1 MYSLRQARLA
11 LSRPKL
17 VLREFN
23 KWYHTLRQ
31 GEYNERGVDVFA
43 EDWDTLVVL
52 DAFRY
57 DVFEEKYRDHGLPG
71 RLESRISRGAA
82 TREFLRANVA
92 GRELHDTV
100 YVTASPHY
108 YKNQEEERGEFHDVV
123 HVWKEEGVDEARSQ
137 PPDVMTEYALRAA
150 EEYPNKRLLLHYVQP
165 HCPFLG
171 ETGRENFDDIRWVN
185 HVGFGETTGE
195 DVSHESVR
203 TAYRENADVVLPYA
217 RELLETLDGKT
228 VVTADHGQMLGE
240 RQRPIPLK
248 DYGHPEGIYIDTLV
262 EVPWLVHE
270 RGERR
275 EIVPE
280 PPVERR
286 ADDGE
291 AERVAE
297 ETLEDLGYLG

>member
-17 VLREFN
+17 VLREVN
-23 KWYHTLRQ
+23 KWYYTHRD
-31 GEYNERGVDVFA
+31 GRYNERGIDVFA
-43 EDWDTLVVL
+43 EDWDTLVIL

-57 DVFEEKYRDHGLPG
+57 DVFEETYREHGLPG

-82 TREFLRANVA
+82 TREFLRANVD

-100 YVTASPHY
+100 YVTASPHF
-108 YKNQEEERGEFHDVV
+108 YKQDEISAEFHDVV

-150 EEYPNKRLLLHYVQP
+150 EEYPDKRLLLHYVQP

-171 ETGRENFDDIRWVN
+171 ETGRRNFEDIRWVN
-185 HVGFGETTGE
+185 HVGFGDTKGE
-195 DVSHESVR
+195 DVSHESVWR
-203 TAYRENADVVLPYA
+203 AYRENVDIVLPYA
-217 RELLETLDGKT
+217 KELLETLDGKT

-248 DYGHPEGIYIDTLV
+248 DYGHPEGIYVDTLV
-262 EVPWLVHE
+262 KVPWLVHE
-270 RGERR
+270 RGSRR
-275 EIVPE
+275 DVLAE
-280 PPVERR
+280 PPVETDTEDREEVER
-286 ADDGE
+286 L
-291 AERVAE
+291 AED
-297 ETLEDLGYLG
+297 TLRSLGYVE